1 MQRIRILYRW
11 IFEPIV
17 MPLWASLLLWISGII
32 GMTLWVEQLTPI
44 TEASFCF
51 MDAVLWVDGLIN
63 YWHGGIV
70 SGQMEGD
77 RPPLS
82 LWMGAWLLLFWVYGS
97 SGFTAGCPCR
107 IINGCGYCVG
117 WVAEEDIC
125 CIDRLS
131 VLVGSQCAVF
141 FKTDALA
148 QC

>member
-1 MQRIRILYRW
+1 MGDRTPMDQ
-11 IFEPIV
+11 
-17 MPLWASLLLWISGII
+17 GII

-70 SGQMEGD
+70 GGQMEGD

-82 LWMGAWLLLFWVYGS
+82 LWMGAWLLSF
-97 SGFTAGCPCR
+97 
-107 IINGCGYCVG
+107 GYTEVQALQL
-117 WVAEEDIC
+117 VARVALSTVVATVSIGLLEEDVY
-125 CIDRLS
+125 CIDWLS
-131 VLVGSQCAVF
+131 VLAGSQCAIL